1 MVGGSGFMHTEI
13 FNQIDLLVS
22 MAGSTLD
29 TSEIESE
36 LIHIN
41 KDIQDKK
48 QSVQDLKSMMNDTR
62 YFNASNEL
70 VDRNIEVSLKSKL
83 ARLNQKIKDL
93 QLKLNQ
99 IKKEES
105 KLHDDISSLK
115 ANIEENEKYIHTLET
130 KTTDNSS
137 YQEILQSEKN
147 HLNHLTEELKHKDER
162 YQKVLKDL
170 DLNEQALDE
179 LSTKKTSFETQLKE
193 VTDNLNN
200 PNAYIDDDLKKHDE
214 ERLNSLNESLEELQQ
229 KKLEYLTDPN
239 MIGADAKEL
248 VVNGDYTEALNK
260 IKELL
265 SIVKSKPF
273 MDITN
278 LSILDEELE
287 KKENERAELA
297 SVIDSKNYSGMNSD
311 AASKRITYLNQ
322 EIAKEQNEVNR
333 YQESSKQIDQE
344 IVTNLSNLIRSLEAD
359 INHITSEIEEY
370 QHLLEDSSK
379 TRKTKANL
387 ESAILKKSK
396 EKEVMENILHN
407 YKKDLLFQINV
418 SNTLLKIIQKFQKN
432 ISEYQHEVADLEHVS
447 MLDEVS
453 KDFVQ
458 EEQDKEKLRS
468 INEEIKQ
475 IKNRKKFD
483 KTPDEIYDQIEMLLA
498 NLNVPVKSTQEKKE
512 VPSDLEIDDLFGNV
526 VAEQPRIKVV
536 NMFPVETVQ
545 SDATSGGV
553 TYGA

>member
-170 DLNEQALDE
+170 DLNESSMLAGVPNAPSVYAPNINPTLAKQRQTQVINAMLKYGYISNEQAL
-179 LSTKKTSFETQLKE
+179 E
-193 VTDNLNN
+193 V
-200 PNAYIDDDLKKHDE
+200 I
-214 ERLNSLNESLEELQQ
+214 
-229 KKLEYLTDPN
+229 
-239 MIGADAKEL
+239 
-248 VVNGDYTEALNK
+248 
-260 IKELL
+260 
-265 SIVKSKPF
+265 
-273 MDITN
+273 
-278 LSILDEELE
+278 
-287 KKENERAELA
+287 
-297 SVIDSKNYSGMNSD
+297 
-311 AASKRITYLNQ
+311 
-322 EIAKEQNEVNR
+322 
-333 YQESSKQIDQE
+333 
-344 IVTNLSNLIRSLEAD
+344 
-359 INHITSEIEEY
+359 
-370 QHLLEDSSK
+370 
-379 TRKTKANL
+379 
-387 ESAILKKSK
+387 
-396 EKEVMENILHN
+396 
-407 YKKDLLFQINV
+407 
-418 SNTLLKIIQKFQKN
+418 
-432 ISEYQHEVADLEHVS
+432 
-447 MLDEVS
+447 
-453 KDFVQ
+453 
-458 EEQDKEKLRS
+458 
-468 INEEIKQ
+468 
-475 IKNRKKFD
+475 
-483 KTPDEIYDQIEMLLA
+483 
-498 NLNVPVKSTQEKKE
+498 
-512 VPSDLEIDDLFGNV
+512 
-526 VAEQPRIKVV
+526 
-536 NMFPVETVQ
+536 
-545 SDATSGGV
+545 
-553 TYGA
+553 